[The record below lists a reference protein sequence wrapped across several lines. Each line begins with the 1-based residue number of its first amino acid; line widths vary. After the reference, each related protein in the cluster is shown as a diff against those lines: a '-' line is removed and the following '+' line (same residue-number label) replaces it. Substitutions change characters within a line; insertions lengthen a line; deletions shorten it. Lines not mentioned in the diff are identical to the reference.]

1 MTSEER
7 VRAGGV
13 VLVFDVPNVPTKRLF
28 ALAKAAVDR
37 GKALRL
43 LVPVTAHTE
52 KITHLRRTPGRP
64 YDATVVQK
72 ALEDAGIEILPLDA
86 EIANA
91 VAEHICARFPTDEA
105 WQDAK
110 WRRLHG
116 DAPRGVGNKPP
127 ATIDWYTAA
136 LCPPGAIV
144 VTDDTGV
151 EYHGCQTIRSTAL
164 ESVLRE
170 LST

>member
-1 MTSEER
+1 MTPEER

-13 VLVFDVPNVPTKRLF
+13 VLVFDAPNVPTKQLL
-28 ALAKAAVDR
+28 ALAKAAMHHGR
-37 GKALRL
+37 AMRL

-52 KITHLRRTPGRP
+52 KLTHLRRVLGAR
-64 YDATVVQK
+64 YDATVVRK
-72 ALEDAGIEILPLDA
+72 ALEDAGIEILPLDV
-86 EIANA
+86 ETANA
-91 VAEHICARFPTDEA
+91 VTEHVCARFPTDEA

-116 DAPRGVGNKPP
+116 DVPRGAGNKPP

-151 EYHGCQTIRSTAL
+151 EYHGCQTMRSAAL
-164 ESVLRE
+164 LNA

>member
-1 MTSEER
+1 MTPEER

-13 VLVFDVPNVPTKRLF
+13 VLVFDAPNVSTTQIF

-52 KITHLRRTPGRP
+52 KLTHLRRALGAR
-64 YDATVVQK
+64 YDATMVRK
-72 ALEDAGIEILPLDA
+72 ALEDAGVEIMPLDVEA
-86 EIANA
+86 ANA
-91 VAEHICARFPTDEA
+91 VAEHICARFSTDEA

-110 WRRLHG
+110 WHRVHG
-116 DAPRGVGNKPP
+116 DTPRGASNKPP

-144 VTDDTGV
+144 VTDDMGV
-151 EYHGCQTIRSTAL
+151 EYHGCQTMKSAAL
-164 ESVLRE
+164 ATVLRE